1 LALELGKTVAEIET
15 MSSHEISEWIAYNRI
30 DPLGREQRGDLRAGI
45 VASVIANS
53 HRTRGA
59 AYTPQDFLPFPAER
73 KPKVAPS
80 PVEAVQAFKRLI
92 AGAKNG

>member
-1 LALELGKTVAEIET
+1 

-53 HRTRGA
+53 HRTRGS

-73 KPKVAPS
+73 KHKAAPS